1 MRKRRGKKKLID
13 TEVESAMR
21 SNSGKKKKK
30 KKRNFQ
36 KEEGGGETRKEAE
49 GGGKKKPTAS
59 RAQLFFFLKEEKFRV
74 RSLGYPALGAPLS
87 PGPPARGGGAPPFV
101 SLRARLCDITHS
113 TLFGVLVV
121 VLLLFFVGQ
130 EGGLDFLFLQAGA
143 ERSPSLAPGLR
154 FPS

>member
-1 MRKRRGKKKLID
+1 MRKRREKKLID

-21 SNSGKKKKK
+21 SNSGG

-49 GGGKKKPTAS
+49 EEKKKKPTGS
-59 RAQLFFFLKEEKFRV
+59 SAQLFFLKEEKFRV

-87 PGPPARGGGAPPFV
+87 GAERREGEGRAPPLSGCERGSVTSFIPP
-101 SLRARLCDITHS
+101 SS
-113 TLFGVLVV
+113 GF
-121 VLLLFFVGQ
+121 LLLCCFFVGQ

-143 ERSPSLAPGLR
+143 EARP
-154 FPS
+154 